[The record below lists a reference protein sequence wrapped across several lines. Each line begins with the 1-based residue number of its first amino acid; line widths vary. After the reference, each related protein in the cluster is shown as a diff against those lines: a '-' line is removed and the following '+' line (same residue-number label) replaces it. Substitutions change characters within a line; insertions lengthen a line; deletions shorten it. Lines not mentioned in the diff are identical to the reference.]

1 MDSKELLK
9 LLVKIDESLVVIA
22 DRKTGRINE
31 AYFND
36 EELCSNGS
44 IDFHEFIDVFKEK
57 FKISFNGN
65 DYHLFDELNNVF
77 NKETFQFP
85 TIFRN
90 AEDKPIKLLFRGSR
104 IGDDV
109 LIYITK
115 QVDDDSG
122 VDDLTKCV
130 TRTKFD
136 AEIKKAMDE
145 KSEFLLVLI
154 DIDNFKEFNERYG
167 HVLGDIALIEISV
180 KLNDLVGTNGW
191 VCRVGGDK
199 FLLYYK
205 TSDSTKTGEQC
216 SPLQ

>member
-22 DRKTGRINE
+22 DRKTGLIKE
-31 AYFND
+31 AYFNN

-44 IDFHEFIDVFKEK
+44 IDFNEFIDIFKER
-57 FKISFNGN
+57 FKISINGN

-77 NKETFQFP
+77 NKETFHFP

-104 IGDDV
+104 IDDDV

-122 VDDLTKCV
+122 V
-130 TRTKFD
+130 
-136 AEIKKAMDE
+136 
-145 KSEFLLVLI
+145 LLQTTPTI
-154 DIDNFKEFNERYG
+154 
-167 HVLGDIALIEISV
+167 
-180 KLNDLVGTNGW
+180 
-191 VCRVGGDK
+191 
-199 FLLYYK
+199 
-205 TSDSTKTGEQC
+205 
-216 SPLQ
+216 